1 MTFEGL
7 RKYICE
13 PSKTRVLA
21 FLHVACHGLAG
32 AGCSGTSINFNPVNI
47 DKEKFS
53 IKSNKLEFIFCIH
66 IQNMIHE

>member
-32 AGCSGTSINFNPVNI
+32 AGCSGMFISLNPFHI
-47 DKEKFS
+47 DKRNDRKNHDLFS
-53 IKSNKLEFIFCIH
+53 YLYPKH
-66 IQNMIHE
+66 DTY

>member
-32 AGCSGTSINFNPVNI
+32 AGCSGMFINLNPVNI
-47 DKEKFS
+47 D
-53 IKSNKLEFIFCIH
+53 
-66 IQNMIHE
+66 